1 MHYFANNNAII
12 FVVDSSD
19 VERIGEASDTLNSL
33 LQNEQLIGAPLL
45 VFANK

>member
-19 VERIGEASDTLNSL
+19 AERIDEASETLNSL
-33 LQNEQLIGAPLL
+33 L
-45 VFANK
+45 